1 MLITLRLLLSAM
13 VALALALAAAVAAAA
28 DDGAGVVTP
37 HTWPASYKVG
47 NALRGHPG
55 VRLQGPESFTVYSR
69 AMRTRY
75 AEVYNARQA
84 PIPLPPDLVQR
95 FRGKVIG
102 ACACAASK
110 CVLERPPPPIV

>member
-1 MLITLRLLLSAM
+1 M
-13 VALALALAAAVAAAA
+13 VALALAAAVAAAA
-28 DDGAGVVTP
+28 VDDGAGVGAGVVTP

-47 NALRGHPG
+47 NAPRGHPG
-55 VRLQGPESFTVYSR
+55 VRLQGPESVTVYTR
-69 AMRTRY
+69 AMRK
-75 AEVYNARQA
+75 VYNARQA

-110 CVLERPPPPIV
+110 CLLERPPPIVRSTH